1 MKTKSKVFIYLF
13 AMLGMTLLISVS
25 CKKKNDD
32 TNNPPVT
39 TVTDQD
45 GNVYHTVTIGTQVW
59 MVENLKTTKYRN
71 GDGIQ
76 NVTDSIAWW
85 NLTSGAYCIYRNDVN
100 NLATYGRLYNWYAVI
115 DSRKLTP
122 AGWHIPTDAEWTT
135 LTDYLGST
143 CGDKLKEKGP
153 NHWGGDNTATN
164 ETGFTALPGGN
175 RAGWQGEFLYIG
187 QYGSWWSSTDDG
199 SHTWIR
205 EIVGWDDG
213 VLKNPANAKSSGYSV
228 RCVKD

>member
-175 RAGWQGEFLYIG
+175 RAGWQGAYHAGSLPARHRVSRSAVRSGRRIPGHIG
-187 QYGSWWSSTDDG
+187 RAGRRSA
-199 SHTWIR
+199 
-205 EIVGWDDG
+205 G
-213 VLKNPANAKSSGYSV
+213 VDHRPALGAPGV
-228 RCVKD
+228 AG